1 MQNAMDAQEGKNK
14 KAERKAVVRRLQG
27 LFPEVKGLLVDLVNA
42 TQRKWGCVGCVMGR
56 YRVAVTTALGSHLDA
71 VVVATKVVAIECI
84 Q

>member
-1 MQNAMDAQEGKNK
+1 MDAQEGKNR

-42 TQRKWGCVGCVMGR
+42 TQRKWGCVGCVRCR